1 MKRQLILM
9 AICFALNGC
18 VYTYVCGDGNTPV
31 EDKTITT
38 DPSLQGNV
46 PIQGGTVTNPQQ
58 VQGK

>member
-1 MKRQLILM
+1 M